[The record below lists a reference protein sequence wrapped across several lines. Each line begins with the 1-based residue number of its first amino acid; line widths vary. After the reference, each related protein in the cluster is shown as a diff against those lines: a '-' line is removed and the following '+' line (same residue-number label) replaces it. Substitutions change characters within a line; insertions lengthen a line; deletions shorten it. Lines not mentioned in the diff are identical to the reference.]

1 MKYSGFIKNKIRK
14 KRMWFSVCVT
24 PLGIKLGGLA
34 KYWGSHHFFFFF
46 FFLINLFLQPSKIV
60 LFQSSVN
67 TRGSCHLFLMRTSDV
82 LYLYGGK
89 LFVTSSLIIIVT
101 EAVTGSKCFF
111 L

>member
-1 MKYSGFIKNKIRK
+1 MKYSGLRKNKIRK
-14 KRMWFSVCVT
+14 KRIWFSVCVT
-24 PLGIKLGGLA
+24 PLGIKVLGFPTI
-34 KYWGSHHFFFFF
+34 FFFFF
-46 FFLINLFLQPSKIV
+46 FQINLFLQPSKIV

-89 LFVTSSLIIIVT
+89 LFVTSSSTIIVT

-111 L
+111 PVS

>member
-1 MKYSGFIKNKIRK
+1 
-14 KRMWFSVCVT
+14 MWFSVCLT

-34 KYWGSHHFFFFF
+34 KYWGSHHSFFFFQ
-46 FFLINLFLQPSKIV
+46 INLFLQPSKIV

-67 TRGSCHLFLMRTSDV
+67 TRGSCHLSLMRTSYV

-89 LFVTSSLIIIVT
+89 LFVTSSSIIIVT
-101 EAVTGSKCFF
+101 AAVTGSKCFF

>member
-1 MKYSGFIKNKIRK
+1 MKYSDLRKNKIRK
-14 KRMWFSVCVT
+14 KRIWFSVCIT

-34 KYWGSHHFFFFF
+34 KYWDSHHFFFFF
-46 FFLINLFLQPSKIV
+46 FFSNKFVLTTSKIV

-67 TRGSCHLFLMRTSDV
+67 TKGSCHLFLMRTSDV

-89 LFVTSSLIIIVT
+89 LFVTSSSIIIVT

>member
-1 MKYSGFIKNKIRK
+1 
-14 KRMWFSVCVT
+14 MWFSVCVT

-34 KYWGSHHFFFFF
+34 KYWGSHHYYFF
-46 FFLINLFLQPSKIV
+46 FFLQINLFLQPSKIV
-60 LFQSSVN
+60 SFQSSVN

-89 LFVTSSLIIIVT
+89 LFVTSSSIIIVT

>member
-1 MKYSGFIKNKIRK
+1 
-14 KRMWFSVCVT
+14 MWFSVCVT

-46 FFLINLFLQPSKIV
+46 QINLYLKPSKIV

-89 LFVTSSLIIIVT
+89 LFLTSSSIIIVT